1 MRKEGQYMSYYSVNL
16 PRYTIGEGCYREI
29 PEKARF
35 LGKTAVVIGGKTAMS
50 KAKEKL
56 LEGVKDS
63 DVQILDFIWY
73 GGDSTYENGNAL
85 MEQDVVKQADMIL
98 PLEEDVPVIQVNIWP
113 MSWTN
118 RCFVFL
124 QLHPTVRQ

>member
-1 MRKEGQYMSYYSVNL
+1 MKAKKFLGGINEYSVRLHKMRKEGQYMSYYSVNL

-63 DVQILDFIWY
+63 DVLVRRRFYIRKRECSDGAGCGEAGRYDFCRWRR
-73 GGDSTYENGNAL
+73 TCL
-85 MEQDVVKQADMIL
+85 
-98 PLEEDVPVIQVNIWP
+98 
-113 MSWTN
+113 
-118 RCFVFL
+118 
-124 QLHPTVRQ
+124 

>member
-1 MRKEGQYMSYYSVNL
+1 MKAKKFLGGINEYSVRLHKMRKEGQYMSYYSVNL

-63 DVQILDFIWY
+63 DVQILDFIWHVLLQRQKSY
-73 GGDSTYENGNAL
+73 
-85 MEQDVVKQADMIL
+85 L
-98 PLEEDVPVIQVNIWP
+98 PASP
-113 MSWTN
+113 
-118 RCFVFL
+118 
-124 QLHPTVRQ
+124 HPAPSEHSRFRM